1 MQKLTNILQ
10 IRMVVMFNKKNRKE
24 AVNSLERK
32 VEEYNKST
40 KELTKKSESL
50 YLVRQQLKLTLS
62 DVEFFINSLSNK
74 PKTLSAE
81 AQQIKFDLKN
91 YQEMLNVMN
100 EEIKKSNLTGTGSV
114 AAGTVAGM
122 GVAAFGP
129 TVAMGI
135 ATTFGTASTG
145 TAISA
150 LTGAA
155 ASKAALA
162 WLGGGALVAG
172 GKGIAG
178 GTALL
183 GLAGPVGW
191 AIGGTVLVGS
201 GLLMNGKNKKVI
213 AQANKDQLELDTKKK
228 VHYTY
233 INEIRKLTILT
244 EDTQA
249 NLLDR
254 LSDAKENYPKDYK
267 KMNENQKYELGAL
280 VNISLAAIE
289 QLSKTVGT

>member
-1 MQKLTNILQ
+1 
-10 IRMVVMFNKKNRKE
+10 MFNKKNRKE

-191 AIGGTVLVGS
+191 AIGGTALVGS